1 MFYRLTFNV
10 FGDDFDAQKSIALLD
25 LDGFNVLYEE
35 DFKNHISF
43 INAKSIVEYWDEE
56 YEKSYCD
63 FLAKNIETLV
73 ILGAADFN
81 IFFDIYKYNLEQ
93 CNFEILNPDFFY
105 YINKYKIR
113 LPISVYT
120 LEDENL

>member
-10 FGDDFDAQKSIALLD
+10 FGDDFDAPKSIPLLD

-35 DFKNHISF
+35 EFKNHISF

-56 YEKSYCD
+56 YEKSYCE

-73 ILGAADFN
+73 VLGANDFN

-93 CNFEILNPDFFY
+93 CNFEILNPDFFLH
-105 YINKYKIR
+105 K
-113 LPISVYT
+113 
-120 LEDENL
+120 

>member
-10 FGDDFDAQKSIALLD
+10 FGDDFDAQKSIPLLD